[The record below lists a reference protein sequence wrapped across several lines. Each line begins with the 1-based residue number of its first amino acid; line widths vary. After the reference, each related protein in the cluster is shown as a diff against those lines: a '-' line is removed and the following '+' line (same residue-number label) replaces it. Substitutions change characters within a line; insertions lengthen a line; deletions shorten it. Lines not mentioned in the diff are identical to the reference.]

1 MKDMQPLIASMAPI
15 MKQAEGL
22 LGSMSENGNLGDLAK
37 LAKNFTAATTGNSN
51 P

>member
-1 MKDMQPLIASMAPI
+1 

-37 LAKNFTAATTGNSN
+37 LAKNFTAAGVNGNQ
-51 P
+51 